1 MLDQEKYCLFYLKNI
16 HGLKESLLWNYLRD
30 GFLPSELLQQ
40 PPKEIS
46 QLINSAKQNKQSDAK
61 IRQEFPP
68 YQNAVSILDDNYPEL
83 LKTIFD
89 PPLFLF
95 HQGNLDLLKSEYLL
109 TIVGSRTL
117 TQYHQA
123 TLNSS
128 IKDLANTPII
138 IVSGLAYGID
148 ALAHSAALDNN
159 LPTIAVLGSGFDDNV
174 LYPRQ
179 NLNLAKKIITANGL
193 ILSEYP
199 PSTKGAVYQFP
210 KRNRI
215 LAGLSRCTMVISG
228 AKKSGTLITAQ
239 CALDNG
245 REVYALPGNIN
256 LTLSQGPNNLI
267 EQGANILLTSA
278 NILQI
283 YDLATNKT
291 EMTIKLDSQQNQVY
305 QLLKIQ
311 AHTLEQL
318 QTQTKLDF
326 QIVQQLVAQLEL
338 MNLARLNK
346 FNQIEII

>member
-1 MLDQEKYCLFYLKNI
+1 MKKEKYYLFYLKNI
-16 HGLKESLLWNYLRD
+16 HGLKESVLWNYLKD
-30 GFLPSELLQQ
+30 GFLPSKLLEQ

-46 QLINSAKQNKQSDAK
+46 RLVNSVKQNRQFDAK
-61 IRQEFPP
+61 IRDQYPI
-68 YQNAVSILDDNYPEL
+68 YQNALSILDKNYPEL

-95 HQGNLDLLKSEYLL
+95 YQGNLDLLKSKYLL

-117 TQYHQA
+117 TQYHQT
-123 TLNSS
+123 TLHSL
-128 IKDLANTPII
+128 IKNLANTPMI

-148 ALAHSAALDNN
+148 ASAHSAALNNN
-159 LPTIAVLGSGFDDNV
+159 LPTIAVLGSGFNDDV

-179 NLNLAKKIITANGL
+179 NLNLAKKIIAANGL

-199 PSTKGAVYQFP
+199 PDTKGAVYQFP

-228 AKKSGTLITAQ
+228 VAKSGTLITAQ
-239 CALDNG
+239 CALDAG
-245 REVYALPGNIN
+245 REVYALPGNVN
-256 LTLSQGPNNLI
+256 LNLSQGPNNLI
-267 EQGANILLTSA
+267 EQGANILLASD

-283 YDLATNKT
+283 YNLPSKKT
-291 EMTIKLDSQQNQVY
+291 EATIELDSKQNQIY

-311 AHTLEQL
+311 THTLEQL
-318 QTQTKLDF
+318 KTKTRLDF
-326 QIVQQLVAQLEL
+326 QIIQQLVAQLEL
-338 MNLARLNK
+338 MNLARFNK